1 MTLRSK
7 TDLASL
13 EKGFSAARG
22 IAVLPTNANRRDLFT
37 TPGEEQTVTQEM
49 RQDAFTSLATTD
61 DHLMHLVGISRDTE
75 GNKYYVVKNSW
86 GEIGK
91 HKGFIHLSE
100 AFVRLKTV
108 AVIVHKDAVAAMKA
122 AKETSEDE
130 KTSVSEALPGN

>member
-1 MTLRSK
+1 
-7 TDLASL
+7 
-13 EKGFSAARG
+13 
-22 IAVLPTNANRRDLFT
+22 
-37 TPGEEQTVTQEM
+37 
-49 RQDAFTSLATTD
+49 
-61 DHLMHLVGISRDTE
+61 MHLVGISSDTE

-122 AKETSEDE
+122 AKEASEDE
-130 KTSVSEALPGN
+130 KTSVPEALPGN